1 MIANKD
7 DLTDLLLDKV
17 DARLKTGW
25 RYQLV
30 GKQLVGLL
38 NGEVGLTVKNGRVE
52 LL

>member
-1 MIANKD
+1 M
-7 DLTDLLLDKV
+7 LLSGLSQKKKDKV